1 MNNLLMGSSND
12 LELFVTTTSNT
23 PADVTVTAPLFS
35 PGSTLA
41 STTVSRGDIE
51 KITLSN
57 GLRGVDVELG
67 NKGVLISATQEI
79 TVFGDICQGKL
90 EMYRHWC
97 KCFRHMIHLVLMPQ
111 RWVV

>member
-1 MNNLLMGSSND
+1 MNTLLMGSSND

-57 GLRGVDVELG
+57 SLRGVDVTGTLITVEC
-67 NKGVLISATQEI
+67 LIS
-79 TVFGDICQGKL
+79 VKGNL
-90 EMYRHWC
+90 
-97 KCFRHMIHLVLMPQ
+97 KCIAIGVSASAI
-111 RWVV
+111 